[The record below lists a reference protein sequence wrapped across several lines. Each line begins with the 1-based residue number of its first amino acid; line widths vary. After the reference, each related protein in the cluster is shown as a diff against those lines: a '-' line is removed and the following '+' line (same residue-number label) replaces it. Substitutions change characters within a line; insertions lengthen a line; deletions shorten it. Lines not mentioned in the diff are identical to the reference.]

1 MTNHMG
7 KYVIKFVVA
16 LMISFS
22 YQSLVTQRER
32 LCLQCRRCGLN
43 PWVEKI
49 LWRKK
54 WQATSLFL
62 PGKSHGQRSL
72 VGYNPWDLRGVGRDL
87 ASKQ

>member
-49 LWRKK
+49 LW
-54 WQATSLFL
+54 WAII
-62 PGKSHGQRSL
+62 HGISEEL
-72 VGYNPWDLRGVGRDL
+72 DVT
-87 ASKQ
+87 